1 MVVRDGGAY
10 RIAVQDLAGGGLR
23 MLSRG
28 PQDESPAFSPDGG
41 TIIYATRGGGRGSL
55 ATVSVDG
62 LVQQSLVSTGAD
74 VREPAWGPFPP
85 PAVAPVR

>member
-1 MVVRDGGAY
+1 L
-10 RIAVQDLAGGGLR
+10 DLAGGGLR

-41 TIIYATRGGGRGSL
+41 TIIYGTRDSGRGAL

-74 VREPAWGPFPP
+74 VREPAWGPFP
-85 PAVAPVR
+85 ASVAAPVR

>member
-1 MVVRDGGAY
+1 
-10 RIAVQDLAGGGLR
+10 LAGGGLR

-28 PQDESPAFSPDGG
+28 PQDESPSFSPDGG
-41 TIIYATRGGGRGSL
+41 TIIYGTRSGGRGAL

-62 LVQQSLVSTGAD
+62 LVQQSLMSAGED

-85 PAVAPVR
+85 AIAVPVR